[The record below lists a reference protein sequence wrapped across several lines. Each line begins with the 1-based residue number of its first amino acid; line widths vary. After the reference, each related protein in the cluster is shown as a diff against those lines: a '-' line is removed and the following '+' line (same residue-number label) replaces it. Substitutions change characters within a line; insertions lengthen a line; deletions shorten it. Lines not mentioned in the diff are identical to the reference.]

1 MKLDL
6 CDKFINFVEVNFFKQ
21 LKMEKEETIDVF
33 FHRPLSKSICDRYGV
48 KEKNFYADKKLIKK
62 KM

>member
-1 MKLDL
+1 
-6 CDKFINFVEVNFFKQ
+6 
-21 LKMEKEETIDVF
+21 MEKEETIDVF